1 MHAYKQNTCSVLLKA
16 NVEYLKQNYH
26 KCLKMLSS
34 APKSPIVTEA
44 GECHAAF
51 SLNNMACVHFHLSRH
66 HLGAYYLTKAIEE
79 NDSALN
85 GFPPLDR
92 GVVTHTEYSLF
103 YPVCSSHAPLW
114 ATPQCPWG

>member
-1 MHAYKQNTCSVLLKA
+1 MLLKA

-26 KCLKMLSS
+26 KALKVLSS

-44 GECHAAF
+44 GECLSAF
-51 SLNNMACVHFHLSRH
+51 YLNNMACIHFYLSRY
-66 HLGAYYLTKAIEE
+66 HLGAYYLVKAIEE

-92 GVVTHTEYSLF
+92 GNVI
-103 YPVCSSHAPLW
+103 PVY
-114 ATPQCPWG
+114 